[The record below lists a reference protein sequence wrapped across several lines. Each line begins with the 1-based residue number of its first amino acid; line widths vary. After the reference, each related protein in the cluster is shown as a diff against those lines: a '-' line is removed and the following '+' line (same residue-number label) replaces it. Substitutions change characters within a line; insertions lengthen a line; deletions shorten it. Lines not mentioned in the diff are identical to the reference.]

1 MGEVASDPVGVERI
15 PLDPVRVIKMR
26 RGTSGHPIFVLELGL
41 PWRFTMQ
48 PKWIALGLFLA
59 GLCLILGAG
68 IPQLKHVAI
77 GLQPVRQQ

>member
-1 MGEVASDPVGVERI
+1 
-15 PLDPVRVIKMR
+15 
-26 RGTSGHPIFVLELGL
+26 
-41 PWRFTMQ
+41 MQ

-77 GLQPVRQQ
+77 GSRSQ